1 MHATQR
7 CVSSVTAKDLL
18 MLCMLAQAAR
28 YGEFRAGDHSSCT
41 PVLHH
46 IVRTSRK
53 PHVRRWPMW
62 KLSREYA
69 SIKDARFPLP
79 RPMCA
84 DIPIFDFA

>member
-28 YGEFRAGDHSSCT
+28 YGEFHAGDHSSCT

-46 IVRTSRK
+46 TVRTSRSK
-53 PHVRRWPMW
+53 MANVEAV
-62 KLSREYA
+62 SRV
-69 SIKDARFPLP
+69 
-79 RPMCA
+79 CQH
-84 DIPIFDFA
+84 